1 MKRRHLWAVAVATV
15 AALGISAATIASPP
29 QNYVAP
35 LSGGAERPVP
45 RETQA
50 RGVGIF
56 QVAPDGQSISY
67 RLIASNIENV
77 TMAHIHLGP
86 EDGAGGI
93 VVWLYPSTDAR
104 SALPGGGG
112 RHNGVLATGTIEQ
125 GDLVGALAGMPL
137 SALIDHLAAGNAY
150 VNVHT
155 NDDMAPP
162 NTGPG
167 DFPGGE
173 IRGQL

>member
-1 MKRRHLWAVAVATV
+1 MKRRHLLAVLAATV
-15 AALGISAATIASPP
+15 AALGISAASVAAPP
-29 QNYVAP
+29 QNFVAP
-35 LSGGAERPVP
+35 LSGDAERPLP

-56 QVAPDGQSISY
+56 QVAPDGESIRY

-77 TMAHIHLGP
+77 IMAHIHLGP
-86 EDGAGGI
+86 EEGSGGI
-93 VVWLYPSTDAR
+93 VVWLYPDAPPPE
-104 SALPGGGG
+104 APGAG
-112 RHNGVLATGTIEQ
+112 RHDGVLATGTITEE
-125 GDLVGALAGMPL
+125 DLVGALAGQDL
-137 SALIDHLAAGNAY
+137 SALIDAMAAGNTY

-155 NDDMAPP
+155 NDGMGDP